1 MTRRST
7 VDVAVVGLGFGE
19 DFLPVYRAHP
29 GVGEIAVVDASPERL
44 DAVAGR
50 HSITHRYTD
59 FHEMLQDD
67 RWQAVHVLAPVRFHA
82 DYSVAALEAG
92 RHVACAV
99 PMATELADVD
109 RVVAA
114 QRESGT
120 TYTMMETAVYGR
132 EFRFVQQLADDGRLG
147 ALTMY
152 RGFHLQNLDGYPEYW
167 RGYPPMKYATHAL
180 APLLALTGSQVA
192 TVTALGSGTLTPE
205 RIGAYDNPFPAQT
218 GVFRLTDSDV
228 SAVLQLSFFQ
238 TARSYVEGFDTYG
251 DRGGVE
257 WPLQD
262 GDPLRVYDLQPLAD
276 DLPDTGLRGRRSTVE
291 LVHPSDRPGDLP
303 AELVPYLQEVL
314 MPPLPDGTPEVRRA
328 EHGGAHP
335 YLVDAFVRAA
345 VGGPAAVGRRP
356 PVRRLDGP
364 GHLRPRLVPGRGRP
378 GPGPAVLS
386 SAGRTTHVHP
396 RRRAAPAARRG
407 RGRSARPR
415 RGRRDRHLRE
425 VRRAGRGRPGPHLQ
439 LRPLPDG
446 RARLQRRAARASATP
461 TRSSSRWASARC
473 CRWSSDTPGDRRR
486 QRHRP
491 DAGDGTVPGDP
502 DPGRLLWRHQL
513 PEPRDHRR
521 PLAARASRPPGSGT
535 TARSR

>member
-50 HSITHRYTD
+50 HSITHRYTA
-59 FHEMLQDD
+59 FHEMLLDD

-228 SAVLQLSFFQ
+228 SAVLSC
-238 TARSYVEGFDTYG
+238 RSS
-251 DRGGVE
+251 R
-257 WPLQD
+257 P
-262 GDPLRVYDLQPLAD
+262 
-276 DLPDTGLRGRRSTVE
+276 RGRTSRASTPTATAAASSGRCRTATRCGCTTCSRSPTTC
-291 LVHPSDRPGDLP
+291 PTP
-303 AELVPYLQEVL
+303 AC
-314 MPPLPDGTPEVRRA
+314 A
-328 EHGGAHP
+328 GGA
-335 YLVDAFVRAA
+335 R
-345 VGGPAAVGRRP
+345 
-356 PVRRLDGP
+356 
-364 GHLRPRLVPGRGRP
+364 
-378 GPGPAVLS
+378 
-386 SAGRTTHVHP
+386 
-396 RRRAAPAARRG
+396 
-407 RGRSARPR
+407 
-415 RGRRDRHLRE
+415 
-425 VRRAGRGRPGPHLQ
+425 
-439 LRPLPDG
+439 
-446 RARLQRRAARASATP
+446 
-461 TRSSSRWASARC
+461 RSSSCTPRTVRATCPRSW
-473 CRWSSDTPGDRRR
+473 CRTCRR
-486 QRHRP
+486 
-491 DAGDGTVPGDP
+491 
-502 DPGRLLWRHQL
+502 
-513 PEPRDHRR
+513 
-521 PLAARASRPPGSGT
+521 S
-535 TARSR
+535 